1 MKKSLFRGKS
11 SHTKIYTVITVA
23 IILVLMLVNLGLTY
37 LGGQRLLFAD
47 LTPEELYTLSD
58 EFITLI
64 EEGDDTYSQ
73 SAEAPIAMI
82 DKFRAEKD
90 DPSLKINIIFCEE
103 KDKIYGEATT
113 RYVQQTAEQIKEE
126 FDGYV
131 TVEYVDVERNP
142 SAVSKFK
149 VTSDVIIPSTSV
161 IVEFDGQYKIL
172 SLESFYVFAESD
184 PSTPVGYTGEK
195 KFASAILAVTRT
207 STPIACLN
215 IDLDQYVLPEAVL
228 TIGAVP
234 TCDYGTP
241 STMEIPDSLDPY
253 LQDHDAFLLRNH
265 GALTVGCNLTK
276 AFFVMEE
283 VEFNAVICKHAMDL
297 GAVHEISR
305 DQLAKLMDLRKK
317 MNLPGRHPG
326 IEYEEEPAVGCNQ
339 AELVEAITK
348 KVLAAL
354 GK

>member
-1 MKKSLFRGKS
+1 MKSPFEIKKEICEVGLKLWQKGFVAANDGNISVKISDNEFYCTPTGVSKASLTPDMIIKVDRDGKKLEGKLNPS
-11 SHTKIYTVITVA
+11 SEIKMHMRVYRERPDVNAVVHAHPPVATAFTVA
-23 IILVLMLVNLGLTY
+23 
-37 LGGQRLLFAD
+37 D
-47 LTPEELYTLSD
+47 
-58 EFITLI
+58 
-64 EEGDDTYSQ
+64 
-73 SAEAPIAMI
+73 
-82 DKFRAEKD
+82 
-90 DPSLKINIIFCEE
+90 
-103 KDKIYGEATT
+103 
-113 RYVQQTAEQIKEE
+113 
-126 FDGYV
+126 
-131 TVEYVDVERNP
+131 
-142 SAVSKFK
+142 
-149 VTSDVIIPSTSV
+149 
-161 IVEFDGQYKIL
+161 
-172 SLESFYVFAESD
+172 
-184 PSTPVGYTGEK
+184 
-195 KFASAILAVTRT
+195 
-207 STPIACLN
+207 

-326 IEYEEEPAVGCNQ
+326 IDYGEETNCNCAN
-339 AELVEAITK
+339 AELVEMITK

>member
-1 MKKSLFRGKS
+1 MKSPFEIKKEICEVGLKLWQKGFVAANDGNISVKISDNEYYCTPTGVSKASLTPDMIIKVDKDGKKLEGKLNPS
-11 SHTKIYTVITVA
+11 SEIKMHMRVYRERPDVNAVVHAHPPVATAFTVA
-23 IILVLMLVNLGLTY
+23 
-37 LGGQRLLFAD
+37 D
-47 LTPEELYTLSD
+47 
-58 EFITLI
+58 
-64 EEGDDTYSQ
+64 
-73 SAEAPIAMI
+73 
-82 DKFRAEKD
+82 
-90 DPSLKINIIFCEE
+90 
-103 KDKIYGEATT
+103 
-113 RYVQQTAEQIKEE
+113 
-126 FDGYV
+126 
-131 TVEYVDVERNP
+131 
-142 SAVSKFK
+142 
-149 VTSDVIIPSTSV
+149 
-161 IVEFDGQYKIL
+161 
-172 SLESFYVFAESD
+172 
-184 PSTPVGYTGEK
+184 
-195 KFASAILAVTRT
+195 
-207 STPIACLN
+207 

-326 IEYEEEPAVGCNQ
+326 IEYDEEPCACNN